1 MRSLAFSCAICLRT
15 KCSNYNAV
23 WLHCSHCNKPCSLV
37 LLLVFTCSFAIVSLH
52 SISTLNTF
60 FSAGLFL
67 SWSTSLFLYFGIA
80 LVRWFYLHEVS
91 NLFHRIQITL
101 FDCNSCNVHLAQFP
115 NRQSAHISEL
125 FLSPQFHSFNSF
137 VEQTSECFCFLRQPN
152 AGPMIERSLI
162 YKVWTTWT
170 FLFYSNASRFA
181 LIQSPMA
188 GWASECNHPVYLVRL
203 WFHRRKNI
211 ETKKVHLLL
220 LSLIRQSFLSL
231 LLLSYFSVGLK
242 SRLFG

>member
-115 NRQSAHISEL
+115 NRQSAHITL
-125 FLSPQFHSFNSF
+125 FLSPPFHSFNSF

-152 AGPMIERSLI
+152 AGP
-162 YKVWTTWT
+162 T
-170 FLFYSNASRFA
+170 
-181 LIQSPMA
+181 
-188 GWASECNHPVYLVRL
+188 
-203 WFHRRKNI
+203 
-211 ETKKVHLLL
+211 L
-220 LSLIRQSFLSL
+220 LSVHSFIRYEPLEHF
-231 LLLSYFSVGLK
+231 YFIRTHLDSHWSKAQWLGELQNVII
-242 SRLFG
+242 LFTW